1 MVDGTV
7 IIGGNGARGEH
18 RLTDPIQHYLSNP
31 EQFHALIQAAVGGDI
46 SKLGEVRAL
55 LEAVPTWA
63 DHLGNLLQHSEQT
76 LLEMTVGQNLLK
88 REAITRDLDTHEQ
101 RLREEPSYVEDLL
114 IQQIRLDLLMLSTAQ
129 QRAVERRDGHSD
141 KLLTSAHKRFL
152 AAIKTLDQLRKL
164 SPSIRIQLAQNQV
177 NLS

>member
-1 MVDGTV
+1 MQAIINITEAIGDKGGTL
-7 IIGGNGARGEH
+7 
-18 RLTDPIQHYLSNP
+18 LTELNHYLQHP
-31 EQFHALIQAAVGGDI
+31 EEFHSLVQAAVAGDTSI
-46 SKLGEVRAL
+46 LPEVRAL
-55 LEAVPTWA
+55 LNAVPEWS
-63 DHLGNLLQHSEQT
+63 DHLGNLLQQSEHT

-101 RLREEPSYVEDLL
+101 RLREEPSYVEALL

-164 SPSIRIQLAQNQV
+164 SPSIRVQIAQNQV

>member
-1 MVDGTV
+1 
-7 IIGGNGARGEH
+7 
-18 RLTDPIQHYLSNP
+18 
-31 EQFHALIQAAVGGDI
+31 
-46 SKLGEVRAL
+46 
-55 LEAVPTWA
+55 
-63 DHLGNLLQHSEQT
+63 
-76 LLEMTVGQNLLK
+76 MTVGQNLLK

-129 QRAVERRDGHSD
+129 KRAVERRDVHSD
-141 KLLTSAHKRFL
+141 KLLTNAHKRFL

-164 SPSIRIQLAQNQV
+164 SPSIRVQIAQNQV

>member
-1 MVDGTV
+1 MVGSTV
-7 IIGGNGARGEH
+7 IIEGSGERGEH
-18 RLTDPIQHYLSNP
+18 RLTDLNRYLQHP
-31 EQFHALIQAAVGGDI
+31 EEIHSLIRAAVAGDT
-46 SKLGEVRAL
+46 STLPEVRAL
-55 LEAVPTWA
+55 LEAVPEWS
-63 DHLGNLLQHSEQT
+63 DHLGNLLQQSEHT

-101 RLREEPSYVEDLL
+101 RLREEPSYVEALL

-129 QRAVERRDGHSD
+129 QRAVERRDVHSD

-164 SPSIRIQLAQNQV
+164 SPSIKIQLAQNQV